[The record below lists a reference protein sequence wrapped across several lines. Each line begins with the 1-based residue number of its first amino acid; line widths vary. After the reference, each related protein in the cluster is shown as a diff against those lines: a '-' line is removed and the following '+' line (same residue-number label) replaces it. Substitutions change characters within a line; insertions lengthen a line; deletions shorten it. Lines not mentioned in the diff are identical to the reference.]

1 VSEPRTVLTDAD
13 IAADPGTGRGG
24 SAGTVLGKRPGRR
37 PRPASLLAVAAAA
50 LLLVAPLYLDGSWLR
65 LGLFAFAAA
74 VGALGLTLLV
84 GQAGQLSLGHS
95 FFVAVGAYG
104 YTFFAA
110 DRGGGAGPSGDGS
123 PGAAAGLGLPPVV
136 ALVLAVLLAGAAG
149 GAFSPIAGRLR
160 GIYLGVASLGLVFVG
175 LHILNNA
182 EPLTGGAHGR
192 DVPAFTLFG
201 VTFDRV
207 PGEALQVLGVPFG
220 REEKLWYLAAAL
232 LVAAYLYYQNLVRGR
247 PGRALRA
254 VRDRELMAGI
264 VGVPVARYKA
274 YAFVVSS
281 MYAGLGGVLLA
292 LVLGRVIPEAFGV
305 ALAIEFLAMVV
316 IGGLGSAAGAVAGA
330 AFVVCLPRILDRYA
344 ESLPFIAS
352 SSSISDSGGLEPAVV
367 AQFAYGAAVIV
378 LLLVE
383 PGGVVA
389 VGTRLRRRLRRGPSA
404 PSHPQQG

>member
-1 VSEPRTVLTDAD
+1 MSEPRAIVTDVD
-13 IAADPGTGRGG
+13 LAAYNDSGGRPP
-24 SAGTVLGKRPGRR
+24 AGRLRAARPTRPPRPG
-37 PRPASLLAVAAAA
+37 SLLALAVAVA
-50 LLLVAPLYLDGSWLR
+50 LLVAPLYLDGSWLR
-65 LGLFAFAAA
+65 LGVFAFAAA
-74 VGALGLTLLV
+74 VAALGLTLLI

-110 DRGGGAGPSGDGS
+110 ARSGDGG
-123 PGAAAGLGLPPVV
+123 PGSAAGLGLPPIV
-136 ALVLAVLLAGAAG
+136 ALVLAVLLAGATG
-149 GAFSPIAGRLR
+149 WAFSPIAGRLR
-160 GIYLGVASLGLVFVG
+160 GIYLGVASLALVFGG

-192 DVPAFTLFG
+192 DVPGFTLFG
-201 VTFDRV
+201 FSFDRV
-207 PGEALQVLGVPFG
+207 PGEALHVLGVPFG

-232 LVAAYLYYQNLVRGR
+232 LVAAYLCYRNLVQGR

-274 YAFVVSS
+274 YVFVVSS

-292 LVLGRVIPEAFGV
+292 LVLGRVIPDAFGV
-305 ALAIEFLAMVV
+305 ALAIEFLSMVV
-316 IGGLGSAAGAVAGA
+316 IGGLGSATGAIAGA
-330 AFVVCLPRILDRYA
+330 AFVVCLPRVLDRYA
-344 ESLPFIAS
+344 EHLPFIAS
-352 SSSISDSGGLEPAVV
+352 SSSISESGGLEPAVA

-389 VGTRLRRRLRRGPSA
+389 VGSRLRRRLRRTPPA
-404 PSHPQQG
+404 PSPTSHG

>member
-1 VSEPRTVLTDAD
+1 VSDTQVVQTSTGP
-13 IAADPGTGRGG
+13 DPD
-24 SAGTVLGKRPGRR
+24 SGRR
-37 PRPASLLAVAAAA
+37 AAPRPARRIRPAPVVALAVVVV
-50 LLLVAPLYLDGSWLR
+50 LLVAPIYLDGSWLR
-65 LGLFAFAAA
+65 MGLLAFAAA
-74 VGALGLTLLV
+74 VAALGLTLLL

-104 YTFFAA
+104 YTLFAA
-110 DRGGGAGPSGDGS
+110 DPTGGDRG
-123 PGAAAGLGLPPVV
+123 AAGLGLPPAV
-136 ALVLAVLLAGAAG
+136 ALVLAVLLAGVAG
-149 GAFSPIAGRLR
+149 WAFSPIAGRLR
-160 GIYLGVASLGLVFVG
+160 GIYLGVASLALVFGG

-192 DVPAFTLFG
+192 DVPSFEVLGF
-201 VTFDRV
+201 TFDRV
-207 PGEALQVLGVPFG
+207 SGETLHVLGVPFG
-220 REEKLWYLAAAL
+220 REEKLWYLATAVV
-232 LVAAYLYYQNLVRGR
+232 VAAYLYYRNLVRGR

-274 YAFVVSS
+274 YVFVVSS

-292 LVLGRVIPEAFGV
+292 LVLGRVIPDTFGV

-330 AFVVCLPRILDRYA
+330 VFVVCLPRVLDRYA
-344 ESLPFIAS
+344 EHLPLIAS
-352 SSSISDSGGLEPAVV
+352 SSSIAESGGLEPAVA

-383 PGGVVA
+383 PGGVAA
-389 VGTRLRRRLRRGPSA
+389 VGNRLVRRARRTPRPA
-404 PSHPQQG
+404 HPQG